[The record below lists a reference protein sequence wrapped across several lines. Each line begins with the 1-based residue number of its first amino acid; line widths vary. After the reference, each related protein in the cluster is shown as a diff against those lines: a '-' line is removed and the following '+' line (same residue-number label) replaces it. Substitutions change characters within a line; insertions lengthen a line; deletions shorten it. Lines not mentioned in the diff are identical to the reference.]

1 MALPPAHPEPTP
13 TDFTPTSTAVTLPL
27 SRYWPR
33 RFILVGLC
41 FLSTFVCYIDR
52 VNMSVA
58 IIPMAEEF
66 KWDQTTKGIVLSSFF
81 YGYLATQVLG
91 GWLAD
96 RYGGKVVLG
105 FGVLWWSIF
114 TLLTPPAA
122 AVSLAVLFIARVGM
136 GFGEGVAFPAIYNL
150 FAHWVPVRERARSVA
165 LNTSGIP
172 LGTVGAL
179 LLTPAIV
186 LRWGWQ
192 AVFYSFGMLGF
203 FWFVLWYFLVADSPE
218 THPTIHPSEVQLIR
232 AHSPSAP
239 KNEKIPWGLLLSKAP
254 VWAII
259 INHFCSNWGFYV
271 ILTWLPTY
279 FKQALGADLSKV
291 GIYTVL
297 PWLAMFLMGNV
308 AGWTAD
314 SLLKAGF
321 SLTFVRKLMQSIG
334 FLGAATFLSL
344 ISGVT
349 TITQAIVYMCC
360 TLGLGAFA
368 LSGFG
373 VNHLDIGPRYAGILL
388 GFSNTAGT
396 IPGII
401 GVTLTGFILDATGSW
416 SLVFL
421 ISAGIYVFGAIVWL
435 LFATGERVFE

>member
-1 MALPPAHPEPTP
+1 MALHPAHPEPTDDP
-13 TDFTPTSTAVTLPL
+13 PTSSTTALPL
-27 SRYWPR
+27 GQYWPR

-41 FLSTFVCYIDR
+41 FLSTFICYIDR

-66 KWDQTTKGIVLSSFF
+66 QWDQTTRGIVLSSFF

-105 FGVLWWSIF
+105 LGVLWWSIF

-122 AVSLAVLFIARVGM
+122 AVSLVVLFIARVGM
-136 GFGEGVAFPAIYNL
+136 GLGEGVAFPAIYNL
-150 FAHWVPVRERARSVA
+150 FARWVPVHERARSVA

-172 LGTVGAL
+172 LGTVAAL
-179 LLTPAIV
+179 LLTPAITIA
-186 LRWGWQ
+186 WGWP
-192 AVFYSFGMLGF
+192 AVFYLFGILGF
-203 FWFVLWYFLVADSPE
+203 LWYGLWYFFASDSPQAHRSI
-218 THPTIHPSEVQLIR
+218 HPTELQFIR
-232 AHSPSAP
+232 GSAPPAP

-291 GIYTVL
+291 GLYTIL
-297 PWLAMFLMGNV
+297 PWLVMFIMGNV
-308 AGWTAD
+308 AGWVAD
-314 SLLKAGF
+314 ALIKAGF
-321 SLTFVRKLMQSIG
+321 SVTFVRKLMQGIG
-334 FLGAATFLSL
+334 FFGAAIFLSL
-344 ISGVT
+344 VGGVT
-349 TITQAIVYMCC
+349 TVTQAIFYMCC

-388 GFSNTAGT
+388 GFTNTAGT
-396 IPGII
+396 IPGVV

-416 SLVFL
+416 NLVFL
-421 ISAGIYVFGAIVWL
+421 ISAGIYVFGALVWL

>member
-1 MALPPAHPEPTP
+1 MAPHSAHPQPTDYSATPAATSLPPRQY
-13 TDFTPTSTAVTLPL
+13 F
-27 SRYWPR
+27 PR
-33 RFILVGLC
+33 RFILIGLC
-41 FLSTFVCYIDR
+41 FLSTFICYIDR

-58 IIPMAEEF
+58 IIPMADEF
-66 KWDQTTKGIVLSSFF
+66 KWAQTTKGIVLSSFF

-136 GFGEGVAFPAIYNL
+136 GLGEGVAFPAIHNL
-150 FAHWVPVRERARSVA
+150 FARWVPVHERARSVA

-186 LRWGWQ
+186 LAWGWQ
-192 AVFYSFGMLGF
+192 AVFYCFGTLGF
-203 FWFVLWYFLVADSPE
+203 LWFVLWYFLATDSPE
-218 THPTIHPSEVQLIR
+218 THPTIHPSEVQFI
-232 AHSPSAP
+232 HGNAP
-239 KNEKIPWGLLLSKAP
+239 PPAKNEKTPWGLLLSKAP

-279 FKQALGADLSKV
+279 FQQALGADLSKV
-291 GIYTVL
+291 GIYTIL
-297 PWLAMFLMGNV
+297 PWLVMFLMGNT
-308 AGWTAD
+308 AGWIAD
-314 SLLKAGF
+314 NLLKAGL

-344 ISGVT
+344 IGGVT
-349 TITQAIVYMCC
+349 TISQAIVYMCC

-368 LSGFG
+368 LSGFA

-401 GVTLTGFILDATGSW
+401 GVTLTGLILDATGSW
-416 SLVFL
+416 NLVFL
-421 ISAGIYVFGAIVWL
+421 ISAGIYVFGALVWL
-435 LFATGERVFE
+435 LFATGERVFD

>member
-1 MALPPAHPEPTP
+1 MAGLSVDPEPTG
-13 TDFTPTSTAVTLPL
+13 FTPTAPMASLPL
-27 SRYWPR
+27 SQYWPR
-33 RFILVGLC
+33 RFVVVGLC
-41 FLSTFVCYIDR
+41 FFSTFICYIDR

-66 KWDQTTKGIVLSSFF
+66 KWAQTTKGIVLSSFF

-96 RYGGKVVLG
+96 RYGGKVILG

-114 TLLTPPAA
+114 TMLTPPAA
-122 AVSLAVLFIARVGM
+122 AISLTVLFLARVGM
-136 GFGEGVAFPAIYNL
+136 GLGEGIAFPAIHNL
-150 FAHWVPVRERARSVA
+150 FARWAPVQERARFVA

-179 LLTPAIV
+179 FLTPAIV
-186 LRWGWQ
+186 LAWGWQ
-192 AVFYSFGMLGF
+192 WVFYSFGLLGF
-203 FWFVLWYFLVADSPE
+203 IWFALWYFLSSDSPE
-218 THPTIHPSEVQLIR
+218 THPTIHPTESQFIRSNTPLVQ
-232 AHSPSAP
+232 
-239 KNEKIPWGLLLSKAP
+239 KNDKTPWGLLLSRAP
-254 VWAII
+254 TWAII
-259 INHFCSNWGFYV
+259 INHFCSNWGFYI

-291 GIYTVL
+291 GLYTVL
-297 PWLAMFLMGNV
+297 PWLTMFIMGNV

-314 SLLKAGF
+314 FLIQRGF
-321 SLTFVRKLMQSIG
+321 SLTLVRKLMQSIG
-334 FLGAATFLSL
+334 FFGAATF
-344 ISGVT
+344 ISFVGSVT
-349 TITQAIVYMCC
+349 TIPGAILLMCC

-396 IPGII
+396 IPGIL
-401 GVTLTGFILDATGSW
+401 GVTLTGMILDATGSW
-416 SLVFL
+416 QLVFM
-421 ISAGIYVFGAIVWL
+421 ISAGIYVFGALVWL
-435 LFATGERVFE
+435 LFSTGERVFE

>member
-1 MALPPAHPEPTP
+1 MALHTPQPEPTNY
-13 TDFTPTSTAVTLPL
+13 TPMSSAAVLPL
-27 SRYWPR
+27 RQYWPR
-33 RFILVGLC
+33 RFTVLGLC

-66 KWDQTTKGIVLSSFF
+66 HWDQTTRGIVLSSFF

-105 FGVLWWSIF
+105 LGVLWWSIF

-122 AVSLAVLFIARVGM
+122 AVSLTVLFIARVGM
-136 GFGEGVAFPAIYNL
+136 GLGEGVAFPAIYYL
-150 FAHWVPVRERARSVA
+150 FARWVPVHERARSVA

-172 LGTVGAL
+172 LGTVAAL
-179 LLTPAIV
+179 LLTPSITIA
-186 LRWGWQ
+186 WGWPW
-192 AVFYSFGMLGF
+192 VFYLFGMLGF
-203 FWFVLWYFLVADSPE
+203 LWYGLWHFLASDTPE
-218 THPTIHPSEVQLIR
+218 THPTIHPTERQFIGG
-232 AHSPSAP
+232 SAPLPP

-291 GIYTVL
+291 GVYTIL
-297 PWLAMFLMGNV
+297 PWLVMFLMGNV
-308 AGWTAD
+308 AGWVAD
-314 SLLKAGF
+314 ALIKAGF
-321 SLTFVRKLMQSIG
+321 GLTFVRKLMQSIG
-334 FLGAATFLSL
+334 FLGAAIFLSL
-344 ISGVT
+344 VGGVT
-349 TITQAIVYMCC
+349 TVPQAILYMCC
-360 TLGLGAFA
+360 ALGLGAFA

-388 GFSNTAGT
+388 GFTNTAGT
-396 IPGII
+396 IPGIV
-401 GVTLTGFILDATGSW
+401 GVSLTGFILDATGSW

-421 ISAGIYVFGAIVWL
+421 ISAGIYVFGLLVWL
-435 LFATGERVFE
+435 LFATGERIFE

>member
-1 MALPPAHPEPTP
+1 MALHPAHQEPTDYAP
-13 TDFTPTSTAVTLPL
+13 PSSTVVALPL
-27 SRYWPR
+27 RQYWPR

-66 KWDQTTKGIVLSSFF
+66 KWDQTTRGIVLSSFF
-81 YGYLATQVLG
+81 YGYLTTQVLG

-122 AVSLAVLFIARVGM
+122 AISLAVLFMARVGM
-136 GFGEGVAFPAIYNL
+136 GLGEGVAFPAIHNL
-150 FAHWVPVRERARSVA
+150 FARWVPVRERARSVA

-186 LRWGWQ
+186 LTWGWQ
-192 AVFYSFGMLGF
+192 AVFYCFGVLGF
-203 FWFVLWYFLVADSPE
+203 LWFGLWYFLAADSPDM
-218 THPTIHPSEVQLIR
+218 HPTIHPTEVQIIR
-232 AHSPSAP
+232 ENSPLAP
-239 KNEKIPWGLLLSKAP
+239 KNEKIPWSLLLSKVP

-291 GIYTVL
+291 GIYTIL
-297 PWLAMFLMGNV
+297 PWLVMFLMGNV
-308 AGWTAD
+308 AGWIAD
-314 SLLKAGF
+314 NLLKAGF

-349 TITQAIVYMCC
+349 TITQAILYMCC

-368 LSGFG
+368 LSGFA

-396 IPGII
+396 IPGIV
-401 GVTLTGFILDATGSW
+401 GVTLTGLILDATGSW
-416 SLVFL
+416 NLVFL
-421 ISAGIYVFGAIVWL
+421 ISAGVYVFGALVWL
-435 LFATGERVFE
+435 LFATGERIFE

>member
-1 MALPPAHPEPTP
+1 MAGLSIDPQPTG
-13 TDFTPTSTAVTLPL
+13 FTPTAPTVSLPL
-27 SRYWPR
+27 RQYAPR

-41 FLSTFVCYIDR
+41 FLSTFICYIDR

-96 RYGGKVVLG
+96 RYGGKVILG

-136 GFGEGVAFPAIYNL
+136 GIGEGVAFPAIHNL
-150 FAHWVPVRERARSVA
+150 FARWAPVQERARFVA

-179 LLTPAIV
+179 FLTPAIV
-186 LRWGWQ
+186 LAWGWHW
-192 AVFYSFGMLGF
+192 VFYCFGLLGF
-203 FWFVLWYFLVADSPE
+203 IWFAFWYFLAADSPE
-218 THPTIHPSEVQLIR
+218 VHPSIHPSESQFIRSNTPLVQ
-232 AHSPSAP
+232 
-239 KNEKIPWGLLLSKAP
+239 KNKTTPWGLLLSKAP
-254 VWAII
+254 TWAII

-279 FKQALGADLSKV
+279 FKQALGVDMAKV
-291 GIYTVL
+291 GLYTVL
-297 PWLAMFLMGNV
+297 PWLVMFIMGNV

-314 SLLKAGF
+314 TLLKRGF
-321 SLTFVRKLMQSIG
+321 SVTFVRKLMQSIG
-334 FLGAATFLSL
+334 FFGAATFVSL
-344 ISGVT
+344 VGFATTVPQAVT
-349 TITQAIVYMCC
+349 LMCC
-360 TLGLGAFA
+360 GLGLGAFA

-401 GVTLTGFILDATGSW
+401 GVTLTGMILDATGSW
-416 SLVFL
+416 QLVFL

-435 LFATGERVFE
+435 LFSTGERVFE

>member
-1 MALPPAHPEPTP
+1 MAGLSADPHPPG
-13 TDFTPTSTAVTLPL
+13 FTPTAPATSLPL
-27 SRYWPR
+27 SQYVPR

-41 FLSTFVCYIDR
+41 FFSTFICYIDR

-58 IIPMAEEF
+58 IIPMADEF
-66 KWDQTTKGIVLSSFF
+66 GWNQTTKGIVLSSFF

-96 RYGGKVVLG
+96 RYGGKAILG

-122 AVSLAVLFIARVGM
+122 AVSLTVLFVARVGM
-136 GFGEGVAFPAIYNL
+136 GLGEGVAFPAIHNL
-150 FAHWVPVRERARSVA
+150 FARWAPVQERARFVS

-179 LLTPAIV
+179 FLTPMIV
-186 LRWGWQ
+186 LAWGWQ
-192 AVFYSFGMLGF
+192 WVFYCFGLLGF
-203 FWFVLWYFLVADSPE
+203 IWFAFWYMLAANSPE
-218 THPTIHPSEVQLIR
+218 SHPSIHVSEAQFIRSNTPLVQ
-232 AHSPSAP
+232 
-239 KNEKIPWGLLLSKAP
+239 KNDTTPWGLLLSKAP
-254 VWAII
+254 TWAII

-297 PWLAMFLMGNV
+297 PWLVMFIMGNV

-314 SLLKAGF
+314 TLIKRGF
-321 SLTFVRKLMQSIG
+321 SITFVRKLMQSIG
-334 FLGAATFLSL
+334 FFGAATF
-344 ISGVT
+344 ISFVGSAT
-349 TITQAIVYMCC
+349 TIPQAVALMCC
-360 TLGLGAFA
+360 ALGTGAFA

-396 IPGII
+396 IPGIL
-401 GVTLTGFILDATGSW
+401 GVTLTGMILDATGSW
-416 SLVFL
+416 QLVFM
-421 ISAGIYVFGAIVWL
+421 ISAGIYVFGALVWL

>member
-1 MALPPAHPEPTP
+1 MAGLSVDPEPTG
-13 TDFTPTSTAVTLPL
+13 FTPTAPTVTLPL
-27 SRYWPR
+27 SQYWPR
-33 RFILVGLC
+33 RFQVVALC
-41 FLSTFVCYIDR
+41 FFSTFICYIDR

-96 RYGGKVVLG
+96 RYGGKVILG

-114 TLLTPPAA
+114 TMLTPPAA
-122 AVSLAVLFIARVGM
+122 AISLTVLFLARVGM
-136 GFGEGVAFPAIYNL
+136 GLGEGVAFPAIHNL
-150 FAHWVPVRERARSVA
+150 FARWAPVQERARFVA

-179 LLTPAIV
+179 FLTPAIV
-186 LRWGWQ
+186 LAWGWHW
-192 AVFYSFGMLGF
+192 VFYCFGALGF
-203 FWFVLWYFLVADSPE
+203 IWFTLWYFFASDAPE
-218 THPTIHPSEVQLIR
+218 THPTIHPTEAQFIRSNTPLVQ
-232 AHSPSAP
+232 
-239 KNEKIPWGLLLSKAP
+239 KNDKIPWSLLLSKAP
-254 VWAII
+254 TWAII
-259 INHFCSNWGFYV
+259 INHFCSNWGFYI

-297 PWLAMFLMGNV
+297 PWLVMFIMGNV
-308 AGWTAD
+308 AGWSAD
-314 SLLKAGF
+314 LLIERGF

-334 FLGAATFLSL
+334 FFGAATF
-344 ISGVT
+344 ISFVGSVT
-349 TITQAIVYMCC
+349 TISGAVILMCC
-360 TLGLGAFA
+360 TLGCGAFA

-396 IPGII
+396 IPGIL
-401 GVTLTGFILDATGSW
+401 GVTLTGMILDATGSW
-416 SLVFL
+416 QLVFM
-421 ISAGIYVFGAIVWL
+421 ISAGIYVFGALVWL
-435 LFATGERVFE
+435 IFATGERVFE